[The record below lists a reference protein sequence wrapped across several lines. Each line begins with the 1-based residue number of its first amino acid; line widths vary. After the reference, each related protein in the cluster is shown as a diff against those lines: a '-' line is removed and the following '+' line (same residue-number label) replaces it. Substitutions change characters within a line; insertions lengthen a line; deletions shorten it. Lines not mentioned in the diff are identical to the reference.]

1 MNILFLC
8 SGNISRSFL
17 AEMMLKNEVELL
29 KLDNISVSSA
39 GLYAYPGDPSDP
51 KMVDYLS
58 KNGIPVESH
67 ESRQVTKDDMD
78 WADLVLVMERDH
90 ASAIEGLWPET
101 KGKVELL
108 GKFLSEDQTVVDDI
122 VDPFGKSQYHYRLAQ
137 AQISLAVRSLV
148 KELQLH

>member
-8 SGNISRSFL
+8 SGNVSRSFL
-17 AEMMLKNEVELL
+17 AEMLLKNEVELL

-39 GLYAYPGDPSDP
+39 GLYAYPGSPSDA

-67 ESRQVTKDDMD
+67 ESRQVTKEDMD

-122 VDPFGKSQYHYRLAQ
+122 VDPFGKSQYYYRLAQ